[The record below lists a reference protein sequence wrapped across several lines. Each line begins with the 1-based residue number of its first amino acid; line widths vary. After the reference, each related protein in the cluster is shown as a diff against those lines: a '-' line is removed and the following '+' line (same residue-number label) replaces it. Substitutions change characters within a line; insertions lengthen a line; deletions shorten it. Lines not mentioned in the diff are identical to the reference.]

1 MKSSQIFSIIIVS
14 TLVLSACV
22 TTRSQLNEKR
32 EQTENENV
40 SSSVKSEDL
49 NPSEPAVIEKPT
61 STEVVNSSV
70 TPVSV
75 ASGSQ
80 YGMEEMRAELAKLSG
95 KVEEMEQD
103 KKSQQA
109 AQAEE
114 QVKLQAKIAELE
126 KQLTEKEEQNTG
138 PSVPSGKTPL
148 EAAKDAYFSKSYE
161 TAIQFLDPFLKSNEQ
176 GKDVEE
182 GTFIRG
188 ESYFKLKQ
196 FKKAIVDYSKF
207 PEKFSKSNFASKALL
222 KIAESFEA
230 LEMNEDAK
238 AFYQDLFDKY
248 PKTVEGKLAKK
259 KLTGKSSKK

>member
-1 MKSSQIFSIIIVS
+1 MKSAQILLILFTSCI
-14 TLVLSACV
+14 LLSACV
-22 TTRSQLNEKR
+22 TTRSELNEKR
-32 EQTENENV
+32 GQPENENS

-49 NPSEPAVIEKPT
+49 NPSEPAVIEKT
-61 STEVVNSSV
+61 VATEATPAPVVPASS
-70 TPVSV
+70 SN
-75 ASGSQ
+75 GSQ

-114 QVKLQAKIAELE
+114 QVKLQTKIAELE
-126 KQLTEKEEQNTG
+126 KQLKEKEEQNNG
-138 PSVPSGKTPL
+138 PTVPTGKTPL
-148 EAAKDAYFSKSYE
+148 QAAKDAYFSKNYE

-196 FKKAIVDYSKF
+196 YKKAIVDYSKF
-207 PEKFSKSNFASKALL
+207 PEKFSKSNYNSKALL
-222 KIAESFEA
+222 KIAESFDA
-230 LEMNEDAK
+230 LEMKEDAK